1 MSRKPTI
8 TEKTKTADVSA
19 SRAKPDETTP
29 ETAALQPTSAA
40 DWPSKTAAKG
50 IVIEL
55 PSGHVARLRKPPLQY
70 LMATG
75 HFPPKLW
82 AKVKKEG
89 LDPFKDPT
97 KNLGTEDLR
106 LLVDWMVSCS
116 FVDPVVSMTR
126 KVGTVFIGDLDELDK
141 ETVMEITG
149 LSLAA
154 GAEEGSDEQ

>member
-1 MSRKPTI
+1 MTTKQTPKPTAA
-8 TEKTKTADVSA
+8 EPVELVPTA
-19 SRAKPDETTP
+19 
-29 ETAALQPTSAA
+29 AA
-40 DWPSKTAAKG
+40 DWPSKKAAKG
-50 IVIEL
+50 VVVEL
-55 PSGHVARLRKPPLQY
+55 PSGHVARLCKPPLQY
-70 LMATG
+70 LLATG

-126 KVGTVFIGDLDELDK
+126 KVGTVFIGELDELDK
-141 ETVMEITG
+141 EAVMEITG

-154 GAEEGSDEQ
+154 GAEEGSDE